1 MSTIA
6 KATPAPLTAQSP
18 AEGSGGSPD
27 GTSSQKHPRGLYVLF
42 GTEMWERFSYYG
54 MRALLVLY
62 LIDHHGW
69 QPSQASSVY
78 KWYTSLV
85 YLSPLIGGFIADR
98 YLGLRL
104 SIVIGATL
112 MGIGQ
117 FFLTQEPLSIFYTGI
132 GLLVIGN
139 GFFKP
144 NITTL
149 VGRMYVPGDG
159 RRDGAFTIFYM
170 GINLG
175 GLIAPLV
182 CGQWLRAHYGYHYG
196 FGACGVGMIFSLV
209 TFLVFRKQVERDVLA
224 AGNTLA
230 VGAKIGRES
239 ASTAK
244 GDAADAKGGSGKR
257 QHSGDEAKAA
267 AVGLAPM
274 LGRTFS
280 IVTGVL
286 FGVVIPVLFVYRY
299 VQGEVPLT
307 GLFMPVAVAGI
318 AIWMAL
324 SLLSIKGASRDK
336 SIVIFI
342 LFVFMLLFWMSFEQA
357 GNALNLWA
365 AYHTVRK
372 VVFFDMEAEAY
383 QSLNGVAIVLF
394 APMFAWLWLRLNRVG
409 REPSTAMKMAIS
421 MVLMALSSMAMVGA
435 GVSENGT
442 ETRASSEKPPSNL
455 DLSKFDAGR
464 LRFDAG
470 TRELV
475 VRGALASFVV
485 NDLLKQSAD
494 PKYVSS
500 VESLVQASDKASA
513 GQPVSAKLEGVP
525 AEYEP
530 LAALAE
536 GQGAWD
542 GASNTLTVTKPIDP
556 PTRVTLL
563 SEGAP
568 PEWRKPVRELS
579 KKSDVSR
586 VTGFWLLLSYV
597 LATFGELCI
606 SPVGLS
612 MVTKLAPTRF
622 ASLFMGVWLL
632 SNSVAQYIGGSIGES
647 WGKVTPTN
655 YFSIFVATSMV
666 GAVLLFLLVRP
677 VQRLMHDVR

>member
-1 MSTIA
+1 MSTAA
-6 KATPAPLTAQSP
+6 KSNLTPLPVQTQPENS
-18 AEGSGGSPD
+18 
-27 GTSSQKHPRGLYVLF
+27 GTSPTASQKHPRGLYVLF

-69 QPSQASSVY
+69 QPSEASSVY

-85 YLSPLIGGFIADR
+85 YLAPLLGGFIADR

-104 SIVIGATL
+104 SIVIGAIL

-117 FFLTQEPLSIFYTGI
+117 FFLTTESLSFFYTGI
-132 GLLVIGN
+132 GLLVVGN

-149 VGRMYVPGDG
+149 VGRMYLPGDG

-175 GLIAPLV
+175 GLIAPIV
-182 CGQWLRAHYGYHYG
+182 CGQWLRANYGYHAG
-196 FGACGVGMIFSLV
+196 FGACGVGMIFSLLIFV
-209 TFLVFRKQVERDVLA
+209 LFRKQVERDVLA
-224 AGNTLA
+224 AGNSLE
-230 VGAKIGRES
+230 VGAKIVKKDEPVTSR
-239 ASTAK
+239 AAK
-244 GDAADAKGGSGKR
+244 D
-257 QHSGDEAKAA
+257 QEDEAKPAA
-267 AVGLAPM
+267 TGLAPT
-274 LGRTFS
+274 LGRAF
-280 IVTGVL
+280 IIITGLL
-286 FGVVIPVLFVYRY
+286 FAVVIPVLFIYRFM
-299 VQGEVPLT
+299 QGEVPVT
-307 GLFMPVAVAGI
+307 GIIMPIAVAGI
-318 AIWMAL
+318 AVWMTF

-336 SIVIFI
+336 SIVIFV

-383 QSLNGVAIVLF
+383 QSINGISIVLF
-394 APMFAWLWLRLNRVG
+394 APLFAWLWLRLNRIG
-409 REPSTAMKMAIS
+409 REPSTPMKMGVS
-421 MVLMALSSMAMVGA
+421 MVFMALSSLAMVGA
-435 GVSENGT
+435 TATENTG
-442 ETRASSEKPPSNL
+442 ESRVALGAVPSNI
-455 DLSKFDAGR
+455 DLSKFNAGR
-464 LRFDAG
+464 LTYDQAKH
-470 TRELV
+470 ELV
-475 VRGALASFVV
+475 TQGVLASFVV

-500 VESLVQASDKASA
+500 VESFVAESAKATADK
-513 GQPVSAKLEGVP
+513 PVSAKLEGVP
-525 AEYEP
+525 ADYQP
-530 LAALAE
+530 AAALAE
-536 GQGAWD
+536 NGATWD
-542 GASNTLTVTKPIDP
+542 AATGTLSVKKPIDP
-556 PTRVTLL
+556 PSRVALL

-568 PEWRKPVRELS
+568 AEWRKPVRELS
-579 KKSDVSR
+579 KSSDAAR
-586 VTGFWLLLSYV
+586 VTGFWLFLSYV

-655 YFSIFVATSMV
+655 YFMIFVASSAV
-666 GAVLLFLLVRP
+666 GAVLLFFLVRP
-677 VQRLMHDVR
+677 VQKLMHEVR